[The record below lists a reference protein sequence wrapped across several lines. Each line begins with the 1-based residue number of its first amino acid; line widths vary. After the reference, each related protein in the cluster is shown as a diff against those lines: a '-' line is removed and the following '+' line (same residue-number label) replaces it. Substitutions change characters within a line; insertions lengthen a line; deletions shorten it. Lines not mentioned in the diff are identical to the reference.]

1 MVLESPKREGK
12 FLLMKMLK
20 IQQIL
25 DPGETRSAVG
35 IGTSILVYGNSIYS
49 RFGVSLNPL
58 SVVIISGGTPS

>member
-12 FLLMKMLK
+12 FLLMNMLK

-25 DPGETRSAVG
+25 DPGETGSAVG
-35 IGTSILVYGNSIYS
+35 IGTSILVSGNSIYS

-58 SVVIISGGTPS
+58 SVVITSGGTPS

>member
-12 FLLMKMLK
+12 FLLMNMLK

-25 DPGETRSAVG
+25 DPGETGSAVG
-35 IGTSILVYGNSIYS
+35 IGTSILDSGNSIYS

-58 SVVIISGGTPS
+58 SVVITSGGTPS